1 MPFFIYAFI
10 PIRGACC
17 NCLLSC
23 SANFFKFQNADWLL
37 KNAVNGSRST
47 EEYRTA
53 KLEKRAQEYR
63 AAEITFAQK
72 INRSKFNRRFFDDSI
87 FTPASC

>member
-1 MPFFIYAFI
+1 LFVFCEF
-10 PIRGACC
+10 
-17 NCLLSC
+17 LQT
-23 SANFFKFQNADWLL
+23 KNADWLL
-37 KNAVNGSRST
+37 KNAVNGGRST

-72 INRSKFNRRFFDDSI
+72 INRSKFNHRFSMI
-87 FTPASC
+87 QSSLPLVVELLKL